1 MAPSRR
7 RRSAHD
13 PGRVLR
19 DLIVNIVDAGDRL
32 ADLGVLR
39 EQPDL
44 FGEVASSA
52 TAGRAARSGRR
63 VFLRLQRSWRRTP
76 LLGVAFRRLRVL
88 LAAT

>member
-1 MAPSRR
+1 M
-7 RRSAHD
+7 
-13 PGRVLR
+13 R

-52 TAGRAARSGRR
+52 TAGRVARSGRR
-63 VFLRLQRSWRRTP
+63 VFLRL
-76 LLGVAFRRLRVL
+76 
-88 LAAT
+88 